1 MVALAAPIQPLAPQE
16 QNKALD
22 HVEGKSVDLPALALR
37 AHMHGD
43 HAVVPIRVPRV
54 RMIGR
59 GAGHELMNACPPR
72 IGSGWWQEVE
82 RSRVVTT
89 LLSARRSR
97 AGVTAA
103 CRRQTGIPRTELNG
117 RDGTR
122 RAGEREDWKACEE
135 PGPRPP
141 GVRLASSLPGTSRE
155 RGRRPREPAAGRSP
169 M

>member
-1 MVALAAPIQPLAPQE
+1 
-16 QNKALD
+16 ALD

-72 IGSGWWQEVE
+72 NGSEWWQEVE
-82 RSRVVTT
+82 RSRVV
-89 LLSARRSR
+89 AHPAQRPQVAGRRN
-97 AGVTAA
+97 A
-103 CRRQTGIPRTELNG
+103 CVPTGIPRTEWNG

-122 RAGEREDWKACEE
+122 RAGERED
-135 PGPRPP
+135 
-141 GVRLASSLPGTSRE
+141 
-155 RGRRPREPAAGRSP
+155 
-169 M
+169 